1 MDETNKDLFE
11 LLDTNA
17 KTLVGTLL
25 KRLEILE
32 KENVLTPT
40 LIRALIK
47 EHIYESNRTIKTI
60 IKIGR
65 VVFKSQSET

>member
-1 MDETNKDLFE
+1 MEQTKLFE

-32 KENVLTPT
+32 KENVLTPS
-40 LIRALIK
+40 LMRALIK
-47 EHIYESNRTIKTI
+47 EHIYESNRTLKTI
-60 IKIGR
+60 INIGK
-65 VVFKSQSET
+65 VVFITHLKE

>member
-1 MDETNKDLFE
+1 MDQNKLFE

-32 KENVLTPT
+32 KENVLTPS

-47 EHIYESNRTIKTI
+47 EHIYESNRTLKI
-60 IKIGR
+60 IINIGK
-65 VVFKSQSET
+65 VVFTTRLKE